1 MSGQQLAAL
10 QAAQQSGGSFGQP
23 PQFGKA
29 TQQYPMA
36 NDLVAQIQQQSLQQF
51 PTSVQKSPYTT
62 PFAINTIPGY
72 DWAAMMKPPPTSQSG
87 AASQQA
93 IQQAVQRALLQQQ
106 QSGQN
111 IPGAPG
117 WNQPNYSMR

>member
-1 MSGQQLAAL
+1 MSGQL
-10 QAAQQSGGSFGQP
+10 QAAMQAQQAQQAGGLGQP
-23 PQFGKA
+23 GQFSGT

-36 NDLVAQIQQQSLQQF
+36 NDLVAQIQRQALQRF
-51 PTSVQKSPYTT
+51 PASVQQSPYTT
-62 PFAINTIPGY
+62 PYAINSIPGY
-72 DWAAMMKPPPTSQSG
+72 NWASMSGSPTSQNG

-93 IQQAVQRALLQQQ
+93 IQQAVQQALSQQQ
-106 QSGQN
+106 QRGQN